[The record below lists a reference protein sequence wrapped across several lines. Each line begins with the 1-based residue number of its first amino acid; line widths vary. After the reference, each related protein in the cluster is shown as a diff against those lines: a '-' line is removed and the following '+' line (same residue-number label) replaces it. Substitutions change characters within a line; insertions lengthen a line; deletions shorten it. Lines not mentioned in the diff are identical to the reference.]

1 MKICMIT
8 DTYHPGFDGIVRYLD
23 YLIPE
28 LLQKG
33 YEVTVVCP
41 WYKGEPH
48 YSSPQ
53 PGFEIIRTT
62 TTRFRSNA
70 YYWAVPDWRLI
81 KAIIQSDFVVLHS
94 LMPLGLAG
102 GLLSK
107 LFRKKIGFWCH
118 HDERV
123 ILNDIF
129 HLPPILIR
137 FLYKCIRKV
146 YTKLVDVFFHATER
160 FRRKLVSFG
169 APSDKTHHTPF
180 AINTHK
186 FHPEPEIDLR
196 KRHNIPS
203 DGIIACYLGRLS
215 VEKNV
220 DNILLALDT
229 AMEDV
234 PNLYALIVGSGPD
247 REKYMS
253 LSRKHNDRFI
263 FTGFIPENELQS
275 HYAVSD
281 IFVTPTLNESSC
293 FTVFESMTCNVPVIT
308 SEKDHDPE
316 IIDKENA
323 LLVHDVLNPAE
334 ISKNLLMLATNESFR
349 QRIGRNGQNLILS
362 RTWEN
367 HAERFIFGLNSIS
380 PKDKPAIALQKV
392 EQVPHNQ
399 AEHAQEH
406 IKKSI
411 GL

>member
-1 MKICMIT
+1 MIT

-23 YLIPE
+23 YLIPQ

-33 YEVTVVCP
+33 HEVSVVCP
-41 WYKGEPH
+41 WFKGNQH
-48 YSSPQ
+48 YSSPEE
-53 PGFEIIRTT
+53 GFEIIRTT

-70 YYWAVPDWRLI
+70 YYWAIPDWRLI
-81 KAIIQSDFVVLHS
+81 KAIIQSDFIVLHS

-102 GLLSK
+102 GLVAK

-123 ILNDIF
+123 IFNDILQ
-129 HLPPILIR
+129 LPS
-137 FLYKCIRKV
+137 FLVRLFYKFIEKF
-146 YTKLVDVFFHATER
+146 YTKIVDVFFHATER
-160 FRRKLVSFG
+160 FRRKLVYFG

-180 AINTHK
+180 AINTSK
-186 FHPEPEIDLR
+186 FHSEPEIDLR
-196 KRHNIPS
+196 KRYSIPS
-203 DGIIACYLGRLS
+203 DAIITCYLGRLS

-220 DNILLALDT
+220 DNILLALDA

-234 PNLYALIVGSGPD
+234 PNLFALIVGGGPD
-247 REKYMS
+247 EEKY
-253 LSRKHNDRFI
+253 LALPRKNNERFI

-275 HYAVSD
+275 HYATSD

-308 SEKDHDPE
+308 SAMDHDPD
-316 IIDKENA
+316 IIDRENA
-323 LLVHDVLNPAE
+323 LLVYDVLNPSE
-334 ISKNLLMLATNESFR
+334 IKENLLRLATNESFR
-349 QRIGRNGQNLILS
+349 KRIAMNGQKLISS

-367 HAERFIFGLNSIS
+367 HSERFVYGMNTVFSANVKHKKSVARVATI
-380 PKDKPAIALQKV
+380 PKNHSKRKLGR
-392 EQVPHNQ
+392 
-399 AEHAQEH
+399 